1 MYLCSADCG
10 GTCYLLSLSLS
21 LTRSL
26 QCNAAC
32 LLLSFHG
39 VSAIEGVQCSG
50 MWELLHDTKMMM
62 TIWPPPPPSMKWLAF
77 FSLPSPP
84 SERGR
89 CSRSR
94 GNDGRRDIGDATVTA
109 TTESIYGGRVI
120 CLPPHAPRHIAFLI
134 AEEMKRGGATLT
146 HQNHGA
152 PLPKL
157 GPPCERSSLCVCL
170 AGTQDFN
177 RGLPP
182 SKVQYFRIVN
192 SS

>member
-1 MYLCSADCG
+1 
-10 GTCYLLSLSLS
+10 
-21 LTRSL
+21 
-26 QCNAAC
+26 
-32 LLLSFHG
+32 
-39 VSAIEGVQCSG
+39 

-62 TIWPPPPPSMKWLAF
+62 TIWPPPSMKWLAF

-84 SERGR
+84 SEQGR
-89 CSRSR
+89 CPRSR

-109 TTESIYGGRVI
+109 TTESIYGGRGRVI
-120 CLPPHAPRHIAFLI
+120 CVPPHAPRPIAFLI

-157 GPPCERSSLCVCL
+157 GPPCERSSLCVCF
-170 AGTQDFN
+170 AGTQYFN

-182 SKVQYFRIVN
+182 STVRYRYFRIVN
-192 SS
+192 SSYT